1 MSIRSIELI
10 NKENNY
16 QPKLSKKNTHEEAP
30 YKKTV
35 LGESTQQHVYEEP
48 SSPLG
53 CKLMERKRQMIQK
66 SCQGFEIKLSY

>member
-1 MSIRSIELI
+1 MKQMDLI

-16 QPKLSKKNTHEEAP
+16 QPKLVKKGTIEEMP

-35 LGESTQQHVYEEP
+35 LGESTQQHIYEEP

-53 CKLMERKRQMIQK
+53 CKLM
-66 SCQGFEIKLSY
+66 